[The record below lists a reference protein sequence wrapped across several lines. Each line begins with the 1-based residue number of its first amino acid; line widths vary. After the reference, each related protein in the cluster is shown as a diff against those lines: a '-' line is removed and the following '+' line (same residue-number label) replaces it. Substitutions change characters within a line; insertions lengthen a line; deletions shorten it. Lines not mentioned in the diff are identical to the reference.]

1 MRLSFAIML
10 DQQRVVGRTFGARGT
25 LSAVLVDAVG
35 KVHQSWPSTPGS
47 TPELAKVRQVK
58 A

>member
-1 MRLSFAIML
+1 MRLSFPILL
-10 DQQRVVGRTFGARGT
+10 DQQRVVGWTFGARGL

-47 TPELAKVRQVK
+47 TRELAKVRQVE